1 MDVFQG
7 HNTGLCDSYLKAM
20 RSESPQLVKVFIVAI
35 EIKTHNESLQE
46 MLEKHQECLK
56 RQREAV
62 KYRLKKLAARQSE
75 ITKKSSV
82 IRESIIRKYEEIQK
96 ILEEDRRV
104 TLSYLEMEERAAVSA
119 LDELMEKNCSLIQE
133 IEQDLARLSVE
144 LDQKHKQSDTMQDTE
159 IVDRAMELL
168 NRTDPGSVSLD
179 EVKADQILSLTNNML
194 LLIRSQTPIT
204 KKLIKSYS
212 SEVCLDPETAHPK
225 LIISP
230 LGDSATYTD
239 TWQEVPDLPG
249 RFDTTL
255 NVISLQGLSFGR
267 HYWEIDVTGKT
278 YWELGLTYPAIP
290 RKGTAEDCWLGRGS
304 ESWCV
309 EFFDGEYTAWHG
321 GVPHQ
326 LPVTKHFCRIGV
338 MCSFPAGLVTFL
350 GADNM
355 TPLFSFCAGTFT
367 DCLHLALC
375 PGHDHNG
382 TNAMPI
388 VICNA
393 SSPTSALGFVFPEKG
408 S

>member
-1 MDVFQG
+1 MQW
-7 HNTGLCDSYLKAM
+7 
-20 RSESPQLVKVFIVAI
+20 QLFSSRLGGRYTAT
-35 EIKTHNESLQE
+35 EA
-46 MLEKHQECLK
+46 LEKHQECLK
-56 RQREAV
+56 KQREAV

-82 IRESIIRKYEEIQK
+82 IRESIIRKYQEIQA
-96 ILEEDRRV
+96 ILDEDLRI
-104 TLSYLEMEERAAVSA
+104 TLSHLEMEERAAVSA
-119 LDELMEKNCSLIQE
+119 LDGLMERNCYLIQE
-133 IEQDLARLSVE
+133 IEQDLARLTVT
-144 LDQKHKQSDTMQDTE
+144 LDQTDTEPDTMVIKVRQTKL
-159 IVDRAMELL
+159 VDVL
-168 NRTDPGSVSLD
+168 NRTDPISVSLD

-194 LLIRSQTPIT
+194 LLICSQTPII

-230 LGDSATYTD
+230 KGDSATYTD
-239 TWQEVPDLPG
+239 TWQQLPDLPG

-255 NVISLQGLSFGR
+255 NVISLQGYSFGR

-278 YWELGLTYPAIP
+278 YWELGVTYPTIP
-290 RKGTAEDCWLGRGS
+290 RKGTTEDCWLGRGD

-326 LPVTKHFCRIGV
+326 LPFTRRFRQIGV
-338 MCSFPAGLVTFL
+338 LCNFPAGLVTFL
-350 GADNM
+350 EADNM
-355 TPLFSFCAGTFT
+355 TPLFSFCAGTFS

-382 TNAMPI
+382 TNSKPMA
-388 VICNA
+388 ICNA
-393 SSPTSALGFVFPEKG
+393 PSPTRD
-408 S
+408 

>member
-1 MDVFQG
+1 MW
-7 HNTGLCDSYLKAM
+7 
-20 RSESPQLVKVFIVAI
+20 SEPPLLVKIFSVDI
-35 EIKTHNESLQE
+35 EIKTHNKE
-46 MLEKHQECLK
+46 MLERHQECLK

-82 IRESIIRKYEEIQK
+82 IRESIIRTYEEIQK
-96 ILEEDRRV
+96 VLEEDLRI
-104 TLSYLEMEERAAVSA
+104 TLAYLEMEERAAVSA
-119 LDELMEKNCSLIQE
+119 LDGLMEKNCSLIQE

-144 LDQKHKQSDTMQDTE
+144 LDQMDMQPDTMVTGAVMD
-159 IVDRAMELL
+159 LL
-168 NRTDPGSVSLD
+168 NRTDPSSVNLD
-179 EVKADQILSLTNNML
+179 EAKADQILSLTNNML

-230 LGDSATYTD
+230 QGDSATYTD
-239 TWQEVPDLPG
+239 TWQELPDLPG

-255 NVISLQGLSFGR
+255 NVISLQGFSFGR

-278 YWELGLTYPAIP
+278 YWELGLTYPTIP
-290 RKGTAEDCWLGRGS
+290 RKGNAEDCWLGRGN

-326 LPVTKHFCRIGV
+326 LPITQHFCRIGV
-338 MCSFPAGLVTFL
+338 LCSFPAGLVTFL

-355 TPLFSFCAGTFT
+355 TPLFSFCAGTFA

-382 TNAMPI
+382 TNARPI
-388 VICNA
+388 VICTPPT
-393 SSPTSALGFVFPEKG
+393 PTSAL
-408 S
+408 

>member
-1 MDVFQG
+1 MPD
-7 HNTGLCDSYLKAM
+7 T
-20 RSESPQLVKVFIVAI
+20 
-35 EIKTHNESLQE
+35 
-46 MLEKHQECLK
+46 LEKHQECLK
-56 RQREAV
+56 KQREAV

-75 ITKKSSV
+75 IAKKSSV
-82 IRESIIRKYEEIQK
+82 IRESIIRKYQEIQA
-96 ILEEDRRV
+96 ILDEDLRI
-104 TLSYLEMEERAAVSA
+104 TLSHLEMEERAAISA
-119 LDELMEKNCSLIQE
+119 LDGLMEKNCSLIQE
-133 IEQDLARLSVE
+133 IEQDLARLTVT
-144 LDQKHKQSDTMQDTE
+144 LDQTDTEPDTMVIKLDVARV
-159 IVDRAMELL
+159 VDLL
-168 NRTDPGSVSLD
+168 NRTDPISVSLD

-194 LLIRSQTPIT
+194 LLICSQTPII
-204 KKLIKSYS
+204 KNLIKSYS

-230 LGDSATYTD
+230 KGDSATYTD
-239 TWQEVPDLPG
+239 TWQQLPDLPG

-255 NVISLQGLSFGR
+255 NVISLQGYSFGR

-278 YWELGLTYPAIP
+278 YWELGVTYPTIS
-290 RKGTAEDCWLGRGS
+290 RKGTTEDCWLGRGD

-326 LPVTKHFCRIGV
+326 LPFTRRFCQIGV
-338 MCSFPAGLVTFL
+338 LCNFPAGLVTFFE
-350 GADNM
+350 ADKM

-382 TNAMPI
+382 TNSKPI

-393 SSPTSALGFVFPEKG
+393 QSRTSDFGLVAPQK
-408 S
+408 SI